1 MNPLIVEEDIIARL
15 REKVDL
21 VPMENILSIQGLAG
35 QKSTIPLPC
44 IYVLPDDSFFNED
57 IDPDQGGA
65 VQVERQNWWVSVHVS
80 HIDDQTKQSATV
92 LAGEIM
98 EQVYKALVGF
108 RPRKGFM
115 PMAYRGRSETFL
127 DPGFAQFPMRWETG
141 MVLVGD
147 N

>member
-1 MNPLIVEEDIIARL
+1 MIVEEDIVERL
-15 REKVDL
+15 RQKVTL
-21 VPMENILSIQGLAG
+21 VPMANIMTIQGLAG
-35 QKSTIPLPC
+35 QQGKMPLPC

-57 IDPDQGGA
+57 VDPDQGGS
-65 VQVERQNWWVSVHVS
+65 VQVERQNWWVSIHVQ
-80 HIDDQTKQSATV
+80 HINDLTKPSASV
-92 LAGEIM
+92 LAGSIM
-98 EQVYKALVGF
+98 EQVYGALVGF

-127 DPGFAQFPMRWETG
+127 DPGVAQFPMRWETG